1 MAAMEEWNEANLRL
15 VIVGDTGWVCGEHGR
30 PAGKKGTQAS
40 DADQI
45 ERGYENYD
53 LNRFYLWLE

>member
-1 MAAMEEWNEANLRL
+1 LR
-15 VIVGDTGWVCGEHGR
+15 GAWPPSR
-30 PAGKKGTQAS
+30 KKKGTQAS